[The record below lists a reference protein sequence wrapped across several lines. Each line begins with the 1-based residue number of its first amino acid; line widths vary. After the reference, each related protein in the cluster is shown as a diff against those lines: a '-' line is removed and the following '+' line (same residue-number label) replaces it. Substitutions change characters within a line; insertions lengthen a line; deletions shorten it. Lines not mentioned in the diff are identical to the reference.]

1 MILTA
6 PAPSPNSAAAIPSS
20 VLEEIAQ
27 LMSEHKAV
35 RLVPEDEAVTIEEAA
50 KLLGA
55 KTELIGEMLTVR
67 TLRSVNRNGERLVRL
82 DSLLEFKKSCTEH
95 PPWDEFNAIC
105 AELEAKGLY

>member
-1 MILTA
+1 
-6 PAPSPNSAAAIPSS
+6 
-20 VLEEIAQ
+20 
-27 LMSEHKAV
+27 MSEHKAV

-55 KTELIGEMLTVR
+55 KTELIREMLTVR
-67 TLRSVNRNGERLVRL
+67 VLRSVNRDGERLVRL
-82 DSLLEFKKSCTEH
+82 DSLLRFKKSCEEH

>member
-67 TLRSVNRNGERLVRL
+67 TLSSVEREGEKLVRL
-82 DSLLEFKKSCTEH
+82 DSLLRFKKRREAY
-95 PPWDEFNAIC
+95 PPRDELD
-105 AELEAKGLY
+105 ELFDELKAKGLY